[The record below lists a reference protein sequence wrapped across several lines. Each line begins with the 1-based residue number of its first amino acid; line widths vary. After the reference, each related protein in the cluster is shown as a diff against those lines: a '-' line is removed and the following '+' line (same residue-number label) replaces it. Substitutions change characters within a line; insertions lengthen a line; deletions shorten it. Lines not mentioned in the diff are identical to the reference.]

1 MRFESPELMAKQQEM
16 AIKGVNRDTLPRG
29 ISVLN
34 ESKQL
39 LGTYPKLA
47 MVVAASGVHLS
58 LIMNNLN
65 LEKMSPAIFKGAPT
79 FVYKYWL

>member
-1 MRFESPELMAKQQEM
+1 LPLIPDFQTAPSKEGACVNSELMAKQQEM

-39 LGTYPKLA
+39 HRTL
-47 MVVAASGVHLS
+47 
-58 LIMNNLN
+58 
-65 LEKMSPAIFKGAPT
+65 
-79 FVYKYWL
+79 